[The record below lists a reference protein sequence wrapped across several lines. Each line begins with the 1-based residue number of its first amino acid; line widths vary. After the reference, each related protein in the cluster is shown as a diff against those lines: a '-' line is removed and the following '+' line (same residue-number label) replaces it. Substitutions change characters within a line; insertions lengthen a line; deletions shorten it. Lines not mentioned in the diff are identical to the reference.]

1 MKITLGRYLNG
12 NTIIHKLDARIK
24 LFAAIAF
31 VVLFF
36 LANTFLIQFIMLV
49 PLIIAFII
57 TTKRPLK
64 LFSMMKMPLWIGIFL
79 FILNCFLTTPGQP
92 GDIIWW
98 QLGDTVVVSLYVVLK
113 TANITLRIFSI
124 ILTITIL
131 TLSTT
136 PVLLTKALEFYFYP
150 LKLIKLPVNIFIT
163 IITIALRFIPT
174 ILDEANRILKA
185 QASRGVDF
193 KNGSIRSKVKSTT
206 VLIIPLFVSAFTK
219 ADDLSNAMETRGY
232 DPYRKVI
239 SYRKWKSRWYD
250 WFVLF
255 FMIALIVV
263 VSLIY
268 SNIIV
273 SPYWFVSIIPPW
285 NVI

>member
-24 LFAAIAF
+24 LFAAISF

-49 PLIIAFII
+49 PLITAFII

-79 FILNCFLTTPGQP
+79 FILNCFLTTPDQP

-98 QLGDTVVVSLYVVLK
+98 QFGDTVVISLYVLLK

-239 SYRKWKSRWYD
+239 SYRKWKSKWYD

-255 FMIALIVV
+255 FMIALVVV

-285 NVI
+285 NII